1 MYSLCLLA
9 IQKYLSLAR
18 CKFQGTANVSC
29 VFFPCKFKIY
39 VVGLFLN
46 MTPQMHIQYSAPSH
60 TAVNPM
66 GREGGVHS
74 FNLISF

>member
-29 VFFPCKFKIY
+29 VFFPVNLKY

-46 MTPQMHIQYSAPSH
+46 MTLQMHIQYAAPLH
-60 TAVNPM
+60 TACSQQSVQWAAK
-66 GREGGVHS
+66 VAFIH
-74 FNLISF
+74 LI